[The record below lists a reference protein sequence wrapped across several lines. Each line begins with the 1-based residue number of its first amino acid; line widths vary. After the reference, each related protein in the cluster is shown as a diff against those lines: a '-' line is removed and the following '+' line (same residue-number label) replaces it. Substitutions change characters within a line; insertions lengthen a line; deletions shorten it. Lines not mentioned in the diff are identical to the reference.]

1 MSAFHPSPPSVSSLA
16 FRSGFAA
23 TMEVNGVTLEV
34 DPEVVGAGAFIGSA
48 STSTPFEFLYFPP
61 VEISVQLPGSALSV

>member
-1 MSAFHPSPPSVSSLA
+1 
-16 FRSGFAA
+16 
-23 TMEVNGVTLEV
+23 MEVNGVTLEV

-48 STSTPFEFLYFPP
+48 STSTLFEFLYFPP